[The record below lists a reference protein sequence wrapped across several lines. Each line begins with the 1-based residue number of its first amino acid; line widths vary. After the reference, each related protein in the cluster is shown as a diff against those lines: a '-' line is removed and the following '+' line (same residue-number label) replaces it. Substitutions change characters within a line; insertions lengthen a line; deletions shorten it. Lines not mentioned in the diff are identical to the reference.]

1 EIVRLGPQHVR
12 DGRIR
17 IDRIHGS
24 RPVDIPLTPELK
36 AALDAMAPTH
46 LTYLTTPDGKPR
58 SPHGLAIDFAQWC
71 NAAGLPAR
79 CRLHGLKRRGCGGS
93 AGEGRRGPS

>member
-17 IDRIHGS
+17 IDRIRGS

-46 LTYLTTPDGKPR
+46 LTYLTASDGKPR
-58 SPHGLAIDFAQWC
+58 SPHGLAIDFAKWC
-71 NAAGLPAR
+71 DAAGLLPR
-79 CRLHGLKRRGCGGS
+79 CRLHGLKRRGCAGS
-93 AGEGRRGPS
+93 PRQGRRGTS